1 MRWFFIL
8 CGILVVCSGCL
19 NAPEKCIT
27 LATTTSTRDTG
38 LLDELI
44 PRFRAKT
51 GIEVRVVA
59 VGTGQALEIGR
70 RGDADVLLT
79 HDPAAE
85 QRFLHEHQGTS
96 RNELMTNDFVLVG
109 PPDDPANVRAAP
121 SGADAFRRIGQAQAV
136 FISRADESGTH
147 HKEKATWLAAGLE
160 PAGDWYIRCGQGMGA
175 VLRMADEKRGYT
187 LADRGTFIAQRAK
200 LNLAILHSGDPEW
213 INRYSVIA
221 VNPQQHP
228 HVKDVWAAEF
238 ITYLLSSE
246 AQQIIAEFGRSQYGE
261 PLFRA
266 SRWPLRNGH

>member
-1 MRWFFIL
+1 LVFL
-8 CGILVVCSGCL
+8 CGTVVGASGCI

-38 LLDELI
+38 LLDELL

-51 GIEVRVVA
+51 GIDVRVVA

-79 HDPAAE
+79 HDPVAE
-85 QRFLHEHQGTS
+85 QRFLDEHQGTS

-109 PPDDPANVRAAP
+109 PPDDPANVHEAK
-121 SGADAFRRIGQAQAV
+121 SGADAFSRIWQAQAQ

-147 HKEKATWLAAGLE
+147 HKEKATWLAAGIE
-160 PAGDWYIRCGQGMGA
+160 PSGPWYIQVGQGMGA
-175 VLRMADEKRGYT
+175 VLRMADEKRGYA

-200 LNLAILHSGDPEW
+200 LNLAVLYSGDPEW
-213 INRYSVIA
+213 INRYSVIP

-238 ITYLLSSE
+238 ITYLFSRE
-246 AQQIIAEFGRSQYGE
+246 AQQIIAEFGRAQYGE